1 MGMARPDYKKVF
13 PSYDYDLCDNEKC
26 ERRHTCKRFLTW
38 RQAIEE
44 NYPYPLWLVVDN
56 KQKCWVYVPIDDAKE

>member
-1 MGMARPDYKKVF
+1 MNVF

-26 ERRHTCKRFLTW
+26 ERKHTCKRFLTW

-44 NYPYPLWLVVDN
+44 NYPYPIWLVVDI
-56 KQKCWVYVPIDDAKE
+56 PIDDAKE